1 MERYSTSA
9 IIREMQIKTR
19 MRDHFTP
26 IRLTVTKKMSVGE
39 VVEKLDP
46 FYCLGGNV
54 QWYSCCGKQYG
65 DSQKIKSRMTI

>member
-1 MERYSTSA
+1 MERYSTSV

-26 IRLTVTKKMSVGE
+26 IRLTVIKKKIRVGE

-54 QWYSCCGKQYG
+54 QWYSCRGKQYG
-65 DSQKIKSRMTI
+65 DS